1 MAYPQI
7 ILQMLILILLA
18 TLIELQ
24 ILHQGVMAILLV
36 YGYGILKELVFM
48 FADNNVSDCTD
59 NLYPVCV

>member
-1 MAYPQI
+1 
-7 ILQMLILILLA
+7 MLILILLA

-24 ILHQGVMAILLV
+24 ILYQGVIAILLV